1 MCQRHPLNQ
10 SHVPHVACTFV
21 FADSALGW
29 SPPKLSR
36 AAHARVI
43 RSSGFNPVRSTAGCY
58 ASSRTAT
65 HINAGMAAIWTSARP
80 PPFFSHDVRRLSRSS
95 LSLYVYIS
103 LPSSPS
109 LGFRRAHLEGI
120 RSLRC
125 FSRPRGGSGA
135 PPLLKIAVGGVTELL
150 RLFSPDKRRDES
162 RIGREVS
169 LARGVDDVVQILKS
183 DYDRAYFLTGNF
195 NSDIY
200 AEDCLFE
207 DPTIKFRGKAQYS
220 QNLEL
225 LVPFF
230 DHPSLKLE
238 KIEKGS
244 HDEVDFILATWKLR
258 LLGMLK
264 VGMFLHLKRLDRYL
278 NWVQKMVMNDF
289 L

>member
-1 MCQRHPLNQ
+1 
-10 SHVPHVACTFV
+10 
-21 FADSALGW
+21 
-29 SPPKLSR
+29 
-36 AAHARVI
+36 
-43 RSSGFNPVRSTAGCY
+43 
-58 ASSRTAT
+58 
-65 HINAGMAAIWTSARP
+65 MAAIWTSARP

-258 LLGMLK
+258 TYLKFPWRPLIGIKGTTTYDLDENFNIVRHAESWNVSALEAIGQIFKLGSK
-264 VGMFLHLKRLDRYL
+264 DGDE
-278 NWVQKMVMNDF
+278 
-289 L
+289 